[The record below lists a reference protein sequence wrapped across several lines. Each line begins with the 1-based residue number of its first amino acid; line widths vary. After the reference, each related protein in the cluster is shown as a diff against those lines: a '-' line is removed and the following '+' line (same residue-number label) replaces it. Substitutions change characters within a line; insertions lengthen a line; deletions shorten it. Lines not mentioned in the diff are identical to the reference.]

1 MERSSYKTCQ
11 TGTTSNCHF
20 VKSQLSSKCLL
31 IATKP
36 ETLIW
41 QNVLLGKKVCLL
53 KCNTC
58 LLSGSSDNDSVCCF
72 LQLLDHL
79 KKWFWTG
86 GKKMTV
92 IEKLSPFLFCYI
104 FHVGPT
110 SGFLLLHDFE
120 EFRPVSIWLS
130 DPHFGVSQ
138 PSGRVA
144 ACGAGEDDSCH
155 LLSRKY
161 TRDPPHS
168 KHPNARLP
176 FLSTASHH
184 PLVQFSP
191 ENLTTGS
198 NYFPSRSRV
207 YVFVCR

>member
-1 MERSSYKTCQ
+1 
-11 TGTTSNCHF
+11 
-20 VKSQLSSKCLL
+20 
-31 IATKP
+31 
-36 ETLIW
+36 
-41 QNVLLGKKVCLL
+41 
-53 KCNTC
+53 
-58 LLSGSSDNDSVCCF
+58 
-72 LQLLDHL
+72 
-79 KKWFWTG
+79 
-86 GKKMTV
+86 MTV
-92 IEKLSPFLFCYI
+92 IENLSPFLFCYI

-120 EFRPVSIWLS
+120 EFRPVSIWLP
-130 DPHFGVSQ
+130 DPHRHFGVSQ

-168 KHPNARLP
+168 KHPNAHLP

-191 ENLTTGS
+191 EERNLTTGS
-198 NYFPSRSRV
+198 NYFSSRSLCFRV
-207 YVFVCR
+207 SVGSLPTRPCDRAQSSDTDFGMFMRHASRIFPYFGRSEERGNYALWILPHRVKPAVRRGNQHLSSQHRET

>member
-20 VKSQLSSKCLL
+20 VK
-31 IATKP
+31 
-36 ETLIW
+36 
-41 QNVLLGKKVCLL
+41 VCHL

-58 LLSGSSDNDSVCCF
+58 LLFGSSDNDSVCCF

-92 IEKLSPFLFCYI
+92 IENLSPFLFCYI

-191 ENLTTGS
+191 EERNLTTGS
-198 NYFPSRSRV
+198 NYFSSRSRV